1 MIPLFTTP
9 LFAMIAG
16 FLSSLYTLYLLRWTL
31 QMVQRRQKT
40 MLCWMISSLRWLPMF
55 ILLIFWAVRGEI
67 MLLVLWLVI
76 FMTSKW
82 FLLFLVWKLE
92 YPIINPE

>member
-1 MIPLFTTP
+1 MTTLFITP

-31 QMVQRRQKT
+31 QMVQRRKKT
-40 MLCWMISSLRWLPMF
+40 ILCWMISSLRWVPIF
-55 ILLIFWAVRGEI
+55 ILCFFWAVRGEI
-67 MLLVLWLVI
+67 MLLVLWLVV

-82 FLLFLVWKLE
+82 LLLFLVWKSR